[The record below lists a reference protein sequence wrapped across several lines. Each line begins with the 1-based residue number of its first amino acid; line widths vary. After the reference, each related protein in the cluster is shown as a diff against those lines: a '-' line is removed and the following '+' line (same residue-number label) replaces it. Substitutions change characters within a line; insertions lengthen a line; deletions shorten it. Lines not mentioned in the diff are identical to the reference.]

1 MLTYFCK
8 NYKTKLSTNKQGH
21 LYFLPIFNEK
31 WLNTNI
37 VEAFAQ
43 HSIIPGV
50 FSFTDLDFFIIPN
63 IDWEQIL
70 IFMSL
75 IVQDSRKGIYFPIA
89 SSRAFPTSRKT
100 TEEFFRALAE
110 RSVKLWLFI
119 FEFHVCTFICTSV
132 CKPIYLFD
140 YFRGVYIL
148 PCGDGNGPCSKG
160 EQYINKF

>member
-1 MLTYFCK
+1 MIVYVVCNVILHILSILLTYFCK
-8 NYKTKLSTNKQGH
+8 NYKTKLTTNKQGH
-21 LYFLPIFNEK
+21 LYFLPIFNER

-50 FSFTDLDFFIIPN
+50 FSFTDLHFFIIQSIN
-63 IDWEQIL
+63 SEQIL

-100 TEEFFRALAE
+100 TEVFFRALSE
-110 RSVKLWLFI
+110 VVI
-119 FEFHVCTFICTSV
+119 V
-132 CKPIYLFD
+132 
-140 YFRGVYIL
+140 YFRISCMYIHL
-148 PCGDGNGPCSKG
+148 
-160 EQYINKF
+160 YFLV